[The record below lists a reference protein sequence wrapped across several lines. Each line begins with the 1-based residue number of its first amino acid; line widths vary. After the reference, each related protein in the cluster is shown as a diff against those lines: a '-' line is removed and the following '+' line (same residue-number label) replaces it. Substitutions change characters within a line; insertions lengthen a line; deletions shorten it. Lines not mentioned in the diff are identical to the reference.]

1 MYFME
6 VYMKLKKL
14 ITFMLLISIF
24 SFSTFASDFNVND
37 IMGIITGTNAK
48 FPASFNSENI
58 SAGLDD
64 FTFSLIKTAPSTV
77 SHQNMWASA
86 YIGQLLDVPPHLG
99 GGISM
104 GMAQL
109 KADGISTVLNEMGFN
124 YDIKN
129 LFLPTLTFDA
139 RIGGLF
145 IPFDLGVHGMM
156 IKNPLEFNIQET
168 VFSVDYG
175 TVGADIR
182 IPLIKQNVLLPNLSL
197 GFGYAYSKGNAGI
210 SVQKDTASVTAG
222 YESQILQATVQVSKK
237 ILIVEPFAG
246 VRATLSSNKRNWS
259 WNYDGTKALNETQY
273 KALELI
279 PGALDAL
286 KDEEKFDSGDW
297 SGFGINKEDPNYTAQ
312 LFAGIGFDFL
322 FIAQGTLNVS
332 FDIVNQIWAGG
343 FSFRVKL

>member
-1 MYFME
+1 ME
-6 VYMKLKKL
+6 VYMNLKKIL
-14 ITFMLLISIF
+14 AFMLLISIF
-24 SFSTFASDFNVND
+24 SFSAFAFDFGSLLDGTDAKEPATFDTD
-37 IMGIITGTNAK
+37 KIC
-48 FPASFNSENI
+48 E
-58 SAGLDD
+58 GLDD

-86 YIGQLLDVPPHLG
+86 YIGQLLDLPPHLG
-99 GGISM
+99 GGISI

-109 KADGISTVLNEMGFN
+109 KTEGIATVLKEMGLN
-124 YDIKN
+124 YDVKN

-139 RIGGLF
+139 RIGGLL

-168 VFSVDYG
+168 FFSIDYG

-182 IPLIKQNVLLPNLSL
+182 FPLIKQNTVLPNLSL

-210 SVQKDTASVTAG
+210 SVQEEIAKVSAG

-259 WNYDGTKALNETQY
+259 WNYDGTKVLSQTQY
-273 KALELI
+273 EALEAI

-297 SGFGINKEDPNYTAQ
+297 SGFAINKEDPNYTAQ
-312 LFAGIGFDFL
+312 IFAGIGFDFL

-332 FDIVNQIWAGG
+332 FDVVNQIWAGG
-343 FSFRVKL
+343 LSLRVKF

>member
-1 MYFME
+1 MNS
-6 VYMKLKKL
+6 KKIL
-14 ITFMLLISIF
+14 VFMLFISIF

-48 FPASFNSENI
+48 IPATFDTENI

-77 SHQNMWASA
+77 SHQNMWASG
-86 YIGQLLDVPPHLG
+86 YIGQLLDLPPHFG

-109 KADGISTVLNEMGFN
+109 KTDGIATVLKEMGLN
-124 YDIKN
+124 YDVKN

-139 RIGGLF
+139 RIGGLL

-168 VFSVDYG
+168 FFSIDYG

-182 IPLIKQNVLLPNLSL
+182 FPLIKQNTVLPNLSL

-210 SVQKDTASVTAG
+210 SVQEETAKVSAG

-259 WNYDGTKALNETQY
+259 WNYDGAKALDDAKRKE
-273 KALELI
+273 LEDI

-286 KDEEKFDSGDW
+286 KDEKIFNSGDW
-297 SGFGINKEDPNYTAQ
+297 SGFDLNKEDPNYTAQ
-312 LFAGIGFDFL
+312 IFAGIGIDFL

-332 FDIVNQIWAGG
+332 FDVVNQIWAGG
-343 FSFRVKL
+343 LSFRVKF

>member
-1 MYFME
+1 
-6 VYMKLKKL
+6 MKTKKIL
-14 ITFMLLISIF
+14 AFMLLISIV
-24 SFSTFASDFNVND
+24 SFSTFALDL
-37 IMGIITGTNAK
+37 GIITDLLSDSDAK
-48 FPASFNSENI
+48 IPATFTTENI
-58 SAGLDD
+58 VSGLDD
-64 FTFSLIKTAPSTV
+64 FTYSLIKTAPSTV

-86 YIGQLLDVPPHLG
+86 YIGQLLDLPPHLG

-109 KADGISTVLNEMGFN
+109 KTDGIATVLKEMGLN
-124 YDIKN
+124 YDVKN

-139 RIGGLF
+139 RIGGLL
-145 IPFDLGVHGMM
+145 IPFDLGIHGMM
-156 IKNPLEFNIQET
+156 IKNPLEFDIKET
-168 VFSVDYG
+168 FFSIDYG

-182 IPLIKQNVLLPNLSL
+182 VPLIKQTTVLPNLSL

-210 SVQKDTASVTAG
+210 SVQEETAKVSAG

-286 KDEEKFDSGDW
+286 KDEESFDSGDW
-297 SGFGINKEDPNYTAQ
+297 SGFEINKEDPNYTAQ
-312 LFAGIGFDFL
+312 IFAGIGIDFL
-322 FIAQGTLNVS
+322 FIGQGTVNVS
-332 FDIVNQIWAGG
+332 FDVVNQIWAGG
-343 FSFRVKL
+343 LSLRVKF

>member
-1 MYFME
+1 MNS
-6 VYMKLKKL
+6 KKFL
-14 ITFMLLISIF
+14 TFMLLISIF

-48 FPASFNSENI
+48 IPATFDIKNI
-58 SAGLDD
+58 EAGLDD

-109 KADGISTVLNEMGFN
+109 KTDGIAKVLKEMGFA
-124 YDIKN
+124 YDVKN

-156 IKNPLEFNIQET
+156 INNPLEFNIQET
-168 VFSVDYG
+168 VFSIDYG

-182 IPLIKQNVLLPNLSL
+182 VPLIKQNAVLPNLSV

-210 SVQKDTASVTAG
+210 SVQEETAKVSAG

-259 WNYDGTKALNETQY
+259 WNYDGSKALNETQY
-273 KALELI
+273 KLLENV
-279 PGALDAL
+279 PYALDAL
-286 KDEEKFDSGDW
+286 KDEKVFDSGDW
-297 SGFGINKEDPNYTAQ
+297 SGFEINKEDPNYTAQ

-332 FDIVNQIWAGG
+332 FDVVNQIWAGG
-343 FSFRVKL
+343 LSLRVKF

>member
-1 MYFME
+1 MNS
-6 VYMKLKKL
+6 KKIL
-14 ITFMLLISIF
+14 VFMLLISIF

-48 FPASFNSENI
+48 IPATFDAENI

-77 SHQNMWASA
+77 SHQNMWASG
-86 YIGQLLDVPPHLG
+86 YIGQLLDLPPHFG

-109 KADGISTVLNEMGFN
+109 KTDGLATVLKEMGLN
-124 YDIKN
+124 YDVKN

-139 RIGGLF
+139 RVGGLL

-168 VFSVDYG
+168 FFSIDYG

-182 IPLIKQNVLLPNLSL
+182 FPLIKQNTVLPNLSL

-210 SVQKDTASVTAG
+210 SVQEETAKVSAG

-237 ILIVEPFAG
+237 ILIVEPFVG
-246 VRATLSSNKRNWS
+246 IRGTLSSNKRNWS
-259 WNYDGTKALNETQY
+259 WNYDGSKMLDEKTKGLLGEEG
-273 KALELI
+273 LSL
-279 PGALDAL
+279 L
-286 KDEEKFDSGDW
+286 KEEKTFDSGDW
-297 SGFGINKEDPNYTAQ
+297 SGFEINKEDPNYTAQ
-312 LFAGIGFDFL
+312 IFAGVGIDFL

-332 FDIVNQIWAGG
+332 FDLVNQIWAGG
-343 FSFRVKL
+343 LSLRVKF

>member
-1 MYFME
+1 MNS
-6 VYMKLKKL
+6 KKIL
-14 ITFMLLISIF
+14 AFMLLISVF
-24 SFSTFASDFNVND
+24 SFSAFAFDFGSLLDGTDAKEPATFDTD
-37 IMGIITGTNAK
+37 KIC
-48 FPASFNSENI
+48 E
-58 SAGLDD
+58 GLND

-86 YIGQLLDVPPHLG
+86 YIGQLLDLPPHLG

-109 KADGISTVLNEMGFN
+109 KPEGVATVLKEMGLN
-124 YDIKN
+124 YDVKN

-139 RIGGLF
+139 RVGGLL
-145 IPFDLGVHGMM
+145 IPFDIGIHGMM

-168 VFSVDYG
+168 FFSIDYG

-182 IPLIKQNVLLPNLSL
+182 FPLIKQNTVLPNLSL

-210 SVQKDTASVTAG
+210 SVQEETAKVSAG
-222 YESQILQATVQVSKK
+222 YESQILQASVQVSKK

-246 VRATLSSNKRNWS
+246 IRATLSSNKRNWS
-259 WNYDGTKALNETQY
+259 WNYDGTKILSETQC
-273 KALELI
+273 KALEAI

-286 KDEEKFDSGDW
+286 KKEETFDSGDW
-297 SGFGINKEDPNYTAQ
+297 SGFEINKDDPNYTAQ
-312 LFAGIGFDFL
+312 IFAGVGIDFL

-332 FDIVNQIWAGG
+332 YDVINQIWAGG
-343 FSFRVKL
+343 LSLRVKF

>member
-1 MYFME
+1 
-6 VYMKLKKL
+6 MKLKKL

-24 SFSTFASDFNVND
+24 GFSTFASDFNVND

-48 FPASFNSENI
+48 IPVTFDTENI

-77 SHQNMWASA
+77 SHQNMWASG
-86 YIGQLLDVPPHLG
+86 YIGQLLDLPPHFG

-109 KADGISTVLNEMGFN
+109 KTDGIATVLKEMGLD
-124 YDIKN
+124 YDVKN

-139 RIGGLF
+139 RIGGLL
-145 IPFDLGVHGMM
+145 IPFDLGIHGMM

-168 VFSVDYG
+168 FFSIDYG

-182 IPLIKQNVLLPNLSL
+182 FPLIKQNTVLPNLSL

-210 SVQKDTASVTAG
+210 SVQEETAKVTAG

-259 WNYDGTKALNETQY
+259 WNYDGTKM
-273 KALELI
+273 
-279 PGALDAL
+279 LDEKRKDLLGEDGLSLL
-286 KDEEKFDSGDW
+286 KDEKVFDSGDW
-297 SGFGINKEDPNYTAQ
+297 SGFEINKEDPNYTAQ
-312 LFAGIGFDFL
+312 IFAGIGFDFL

-332 FDIVNQIWAGG
+332 FDVVNQIWAGG
-343 FSFRVKL
+343 FSLRVSF

>member
-1 MYFME
+1 ME
-6 VYMKLKKL
+6 VYMNSKKIL
-14 ITFMLLISIF
+14 AFMLLISVF
-24 SFSTFASDFNVND
+24 SFSAFAFDFGSLLDGTDAKEPATFDTD
-37 IMGIITGTNAK
+37 KIC
-48 FPASFNSENI
+48 E
-58 SAGLDD
+58 GLDD

-86 YIGQLLDVPPHLG
+86 YIGQLLDLPPHLG

-109 KADGISTVLNEMGFN
+109 KTDGLATVLKEMGLN
-124 YDIKN
+124 YDVKN

-139 RIGGLF
+139 RIGGLL

-168 VFSVDYG
+168 FFSIDYG

-182 IPLIKQNVLLPNLSL
+182 FPLIKQNTVLPNLSL

-210 SVQKDTASVTAG
+210 SVQEETAKVSAG
-222 YESQILQATVQVSKK
+222 YESQILQASVQVSKK

-246 VRATLSSNKRNWS
+246 IRATLSSNKRNWS
-259 WNYDGTKALNETQY
+259 WNYDGTKILSETQY
-273 KALELI
+273 KALEAI

-286 KDEEKFDSGDW
+286 KKEETFDSGDW
-297 SGFGINKEDPNYTAQ
+297 SGFEINKDDPNYTAQ
-312 LFAGIGFDFL
+312 IFAGVGIDFL
-322 FIAQGTLNVS
+322 FIAQGTINVS
-332 FDIVNQIWAGG
+332 FDLVNQIWAGG
-343 FSFRVKL
+343 LSLRVKF

>member
-1 MYFME
+1 MNS
-6 VYMKLKKL
+6 KKIL
-14 ITFMLLISIF
+14 VFMLFISIF

-48 FPASFNSENI
+48 IPVTFDTENI

-77 SHQNMWASA
+77 SHQNMWASG
-86 YIGQLLDVPPHLG
+86 YIGQLLDLPPHFG

-109 KADGISTVLNEMGFN
+109 KTDGIATVLKEMGLD
-124 YDIKN
+124 YDVKN

-139 RIGGLF
+139 RIGGLL
-145 IPFDLGVHGMM
+145 IPFDLGIHGMM

-168 VFSVDYG
+168 FFSIDYG

-182 IPLIKQNVLLPNLSL
+182 FPLIKQNTVLPNLSL

-210 SVQKDTASVTAG
+210 SVQEETAKVTAG

-259 WNYDGTKALNETQY
+259 WNYDGTKM
-273 KALELI
+273 
-279 PGALDAL
+279 LDEKRKDLLGEDGLSLL
-286 KDEEKFDSGDW
+286 KDEKVFDSGDW
-297 SGFGINKEDPNYTAQ
+297 SGFEINKEDPNYTAQ
-312 LFAGIGFDFL
+312 IFAGIGFDFL

-332 FDIVNQIWAGG
+332 FDVVNQIWAGG
-343 FSFRVKL
+343 LSFRVKF

>member
-1 MYFME
+1 MNS
-6 VYMKLKKL
+6 KKIL
-14 ITFMLLISIF
+14 AFMLLISVF
-24 SFSTFASDFNVND
+24 SFSAFAFDFGSLLDGTDAKEPATFDTD
-37 IMGIITGTNAK
+37 KIC
-48 FPASFNSENI
+48 E
-58 SAGLDD
+58 GLDD

-86 YIGQLLDVPPHLG
+86 YIGQLLDLPPHLG

-109 KADGISTVLNEMGFN
+109 KTDGLATVLKEMGLN
-124 YDIKN
+124 YDVKN

-139 RIGGLF
+139 RIGGLL

-168 VFSVDYG
+168 FFSIDYG

-182 IPLIKQNVLLPNLSL
+182 FPLIKQNTVLPNLSL

-210 SVQKDTASVTAG
+210 SVQEETAKVSAG
-222 YESQILQATVQVSKK
+222 YESQILQASVQVSKK

-246 VRATLSSNKRNWS
+246 IRATLSSNKRNWS
-259 WNYDGTKALNETQY
+259 WNYDGTKILSETQY
-273 KALELI
+273 KALEAI

-286 KDEEKFDSGDW
+286 KKEETFDSGDW
-297 SGFGINKEDPNYTAQ
+297 SGFEINKDDPNYTAQ
-312 LFAGIGFDFL
+312 IFAGVGIDFL
-322 FIAQGTLNVS
+322 FIAQGTINVS
-332 FDIVNQIWAGG
+332 FDLVNQIWAGG
-343 FSFRVKL
+343 LSLRVKF

>member
-1 MYFME
+1 MNS
-6 VYMKLKKL
+6 KKIL
-14 ITFMLLISIF
+14 VFMLLISIF

-48 FPASFNSENI
+48 IPATFNTENI

-86 YIGQLLDVPPHLG
+86 YIGQLLDLPPHLG

-109 KADGISTVLNEMGFN
+109 KTDGIATVLKEMGLN
-124 YDIKN
+124 YDVKN

-139 RIGGLF
+139 RIGGLL

-168 VFSVDYG
+168 FFSIDYG

-182 IPLIKQNVLLPNLSL
+182 FPLVKQNAVLPNLSL

-210 SVQKDTASVTAG
+210 SVQEETAKVSAG

-237 ILIVEPFAG
+237 ILIVEPFVG
-246 VRATLSSNKRNWS
+246 LRGTISSNKRNWS

-273 KALELI
+273 EALKSI

-286 KDEEKFDSGDW
+286 KEERGYDSGDW
-297 SGFGINKEDPNYTAQ
+297 SGFDINKEDPNYTAQ
-312 LFAGIGFDFL
+312 IFAGVGIDFL
-322 FIAQGTLNVS
+322 FIGQGTINVS
-332 FDIVNQIWAGG
+332 FDLVNQIWAGG
-343 FSFRVKL
+343 LSLRVKF